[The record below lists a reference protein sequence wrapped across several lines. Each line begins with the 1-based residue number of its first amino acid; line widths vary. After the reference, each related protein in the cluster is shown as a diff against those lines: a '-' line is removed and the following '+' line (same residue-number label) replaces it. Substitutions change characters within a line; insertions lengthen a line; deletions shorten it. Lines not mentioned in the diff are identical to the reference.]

1 MSSDEERVQR
11 DKRDLGLK
19 PGTGQHLVPGR
30 SVEEVHIEEYKS
42 RASWKPRKARA
53 TNRISGHEGLMPLR
67 DRER

>member
-1 MSSDEERVQR
+1 M
-11 DKRDLGLK
+11 
-19 PGTGQHLVPGR
+19 TGQHLIPGR

-53 TNRISGHEGLMPLR
+53 ANTIGGHEGLMPLR